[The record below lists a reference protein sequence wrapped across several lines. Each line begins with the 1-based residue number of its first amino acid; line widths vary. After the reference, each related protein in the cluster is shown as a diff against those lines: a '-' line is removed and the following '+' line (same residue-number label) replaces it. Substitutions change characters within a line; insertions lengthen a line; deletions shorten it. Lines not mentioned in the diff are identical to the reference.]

1 VILAMFGAMVG
12 YFAWSFFEFM
22 YDDKPFWEFLGLYTV
37 LWGLAKQIGATA
49 KESEADVSLETKAAS

>member
-1 VILAMFGAMVG
+1 
-12 YFAWSFFEFM
+12 M